1 MQSLAGFISR
11 NFMRVLAYPFNP
23 GERLFVLY
31 LTTSLLMAIVV
42 WRYVARRSR
51 VRMPFPCRCSEFLF
65 PSSIWRTASAWLDV
79 RYFFFHQ
86 ILRVF
91 LYTSFTLMVSGWTFK
106 TAGGLFGITEDSKAG
121 GEQPFAWLVAIGY
134 GFVSVALLDL
144 VAYILHYCQHRFPLL
159 WEFHKVHHSARVM
172 HPLTNYREH
181 PIDNVVYAA
190 GLGACTG
197 FVTASVSAVL
207 GYVPSEPTVLG
218 VGIFVLA
225 YNGLGYN
232 LRHSHIWLKWP
243 GPLVYLFGVP
253 PIIRFI
259 TATIRHTSTR
269 ISHSCFRCGTCCSA
283 PSRCP
288 DQCRREVRPERT
300 RGRGVHVLPRAVPAA
315 VPQCRQVVHAGT
327 FADDCG
333 RAASVPKRHDRPAT
347 GGVQP
352 ETHGRFQRLSTDE
365 DSMPR
370 RMSTW

>member
-1 MQSLAGFISR
+1 MSDFLYDTLQSLAGFISR
-11 NFMRVLAYPFNP
+11 NFMRVLAYPINP

-31 LTTSLLMAIVV
+31 LTTSLVMAIVV
-42 WRYVARRSR
+42 WRYVARRQPRPDAIPVSLR
-51 VRMPFPCRCSEFLF
+51 EFLF

-106 TAGGLFGITEDSKAG
+106 TAGGLFGITEDFKAG
-121 GEQPFAWLVAIGY
+121 GEQPIAWLVAIGY

-197 FVTASVSAVL
+197 FVAASVSAVL

-243 GPLVYLFGVP
+243 GPLVYLFGCPAHHQV
-253 PIIRFI
+253 
-259 TATIRHTSTR
+259 H
-269 ISHSCFRCGTCCSA
+269 HSYHPTHINKNFAFMFPVWDLLFGTF
-283 PSRCP
+283 
-288 DQCRREVRPERT
+288 Q
-300 RGRGVHVLPRAVPAA
+300 
-315 VPQCRQVVHAGT
+315 VPQTNADVKFGLSEREEEEFTSCAGLYLIPFRNVARMLMPARPPVT
-327 FADDCG
+327 PTEEG
-333 RAASVPKRHDRPAT
+333 VSPEAS
-347 GGVQP
+347 
-352 ETHGRFQRLSTDE
+352 
-365 DSMPR
+365 
-370 RMSTW
+370 